1 MSIGHEMRRLRAEH
15 DALAT
20 LSRILMDLVDQPDPP
35 RPTELCSVR
44 RMLRDTLVRHLK
56 CEDWV
61 LYPRLKASG
70 DAALIRMACE
80 FVAEMGD
87 IADDFEVYDSKWTE
101 DMVAADWPGFCHE
114 TRAVLGLLAIR
125 IERENEDLYPAV
137 ERIGVAEAALVAA
150 DGQGRSDNFQLSA
163 TRQP

>member
-1 MSIGHEMRRLRAEH
+1 MSIRHEMRRLRAEH

-20 LSRILMDLVDQPDPP
+20 LSRILMELVDRPHLP
-35 RPTELCSVR
+35 RPTELASVR
-44 RMLRDTLVRHLK
+44 AMLRDTLVRHLK

-80 FVAEMGD
+80 FVAEVGD
-87 IADDFEVYDSKWTE
+87 IAGDFQVYDSKWTE
-101 DMVAADWPGFCHE
+101 DLVAADWPGFCNE
-114 TRAVLGLLAIR
+114 TRCVLDLLAIR

-137 ERIGVAEAALVAA
+137 ERLGVAEASLAKL
-150 DGQGRSDNFQLSA
+150 DCQGRTDNFQLSA

>member
-20 LSRILMDLVDQPDPP
+20 LSRILMELVDRPHSP
-35 RPTELCSVR
+35 RPTELASVR
-44 RMLRDTLVRHLK
+44 GMLRDTLVRHLK

-70 DAALIRMACE
+70 DAALIQMATE
-80 FVAEMGD
+80 FVAEVGD
-87 IADDFEVYDSKWTE
+87 IAGDFQVYDGKWTE
-101 DMVAADWPGFCHE
+101 EEVVADWPGFCNE
-114 TRAVLGLLAIR
+114 TRAVLSLLAVR

-137 ERIGVAEAALVAA
+137 ERLGALEVALV
-150 DGQGRSDNFQLSA
+150 DPDRQGRIDNFQLSA

>member
-1 MSIGHEMRRLRAEH
+1 M
-15 DALAT
+15 
-20 LSRILMDLVDQPDPP
+20 
-35 RPTELCSVR
+35 
-44 RMLRDTLVRHLK
+44 
-56 CEDWV
+56 
-61 LYPRLKASG
+61 KASG
-70 DAALIRMACE
+70 DEALIRMACE

-87 IADDFEVYDSKWTE
+87 IAEDFEVYDAKWTE
-101 DMVAADWPGFCHE
+101 EMVAADWAGFCNE
-114 TRAVLGLLAIR
+114 TRLVLDLLAIR